1 MGAIFVPK
9 TINILKILDQ
19 NVQNK
24 KNINFL
30 EQKKLFLMVL
40 IPCRLNLLELLISI
54 KKGETMDANIVIEM
68 IDRHMASQFFVLN
81 VLGCILKET
90 KNISAEMEI
99 IQNDLK
105 KITANKIEWAP
116 LSMISEKNGLTK
128 DAVRKQ
134 LQNGDFEEGVDFKFD
149 GNKIVVH
156 QGAIGRLQRK
166 RRSANG

>member
-1 MGAIFVPK
+1 
-9 TINILKILDQ
+9 
-19 NVQNK
+19 
-24 KNINFL
+24 
-30 EQKKLFLMVL
+30 
-40 IPCRLNLLELLISI
+40 
-54 KKGETMDANIVIEM
+54 MDANIVIEM